1 MIARG
6 IEGGRGIYV
15 GSQSLRY
22 ETTGKIGSWDIRTTA
37 PGLGSRRKQMEFRSR
52 VRAGLQGRRREQEEG
67 TWQGIQSWVFG
78 TDERIEM
85 IGVDLAEVSLF
96 AREISWEVRQL
107 RLRWIPLRNW
117 NLFDLAGGYG
127 PNVVE
132 FDECKVIRELRLKQ

>member
-1 MIARG
+1 
-6 IEGGRGIYV
+6 
-15 GSQSLRY
+15 
-22 ETTGKIGSWDIRTTA
+22 
-37 PGLGSRRKQMEFRSR
+37 MEFRSR

-117 NLFDLAGGYG
+117 NLFDLAVGYG